1 MFISK
6 EKFID
11 MQKELKR
18 LKTSNENLQH
28 NCVIMLDT
36 AKEQR
41 EKIKDLENNI
51 ELLVN
56 NSTDEKIK
64 ELAIDGKSNN

>member
-1 MFISK
+1 MFIS
-6 EKFID
+6 EKD
-11 MQKELKR
+11 YVKMKQELHR
-18 LKTSNENLQH
+18 LKTSNDNLQH
-28 NCVIMLDT
+28 DCVIMLDT
-36 AKEQR
+36 SREQR

-64 ELAIDGKSNN
+64 ELVLDGQSNN

>member
-6 EKFID
+6 KKFTN
-11 MQKELKR
+11 MQEELKR
-18 LKTSNENLQH
+18 LKTNNDYLQH
-28 NCVIMLDT
+28 DCVIMLDT

-56 NSTDEKIK
+56 SSKNKKIK
-64 ELAIDGKSNN
+64 ELVIDGKSIN